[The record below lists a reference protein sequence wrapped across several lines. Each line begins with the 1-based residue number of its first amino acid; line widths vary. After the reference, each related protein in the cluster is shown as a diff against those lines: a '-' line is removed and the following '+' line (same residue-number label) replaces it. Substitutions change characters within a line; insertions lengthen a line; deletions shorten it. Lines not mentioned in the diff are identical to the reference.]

1 MCVTSR
7 ESWYL
12 CSCRQST
19 VHKHF
24 SWRKVSKRK
33 DAFSSGGH
41 PGNSSSDSNPSNIA
55 TSDALVRM
63 HGLSNSF
70 SLSLSLSNPFTSS
83 LPQIIMPFRNAPIQL
98 KETSDGVDIT
108 DLEGSAIGQMLEGG
122 LKADQVVDIIQ
133 ESVVSGLMRRGRCR
147 RGRN

>member
-1 MCVTSR
+1 MRFPVGGTLAIPAAIAIPAISQRATPWYGCMDYQTLSLHITSV
-7 ESWYL
+7 L
-12 CSCRQST
+12 
-19 VHKHF
+19 
-24 SWRKVSKRK
+24 
-33 DAFSSGGH
+33 
-41 PGNSSSDSNPSNIA
+41 
-55 TSDALVRM
+55 
-63 HGLSNSF
+63 